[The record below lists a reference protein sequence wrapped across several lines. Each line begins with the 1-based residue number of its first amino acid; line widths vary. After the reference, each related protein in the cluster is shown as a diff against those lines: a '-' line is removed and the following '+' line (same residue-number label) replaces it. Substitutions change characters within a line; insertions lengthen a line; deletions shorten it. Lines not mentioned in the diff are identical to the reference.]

1 MSPIYI
7 NFTNMFP
14 LVGPTFTMRPALNPV
29 KKIQDRCTE
38 RRREEA
44 KLLAELTAGAVQLA
58 EGARLVRQR
67 SCP

>member
-1 MSPIYI
+1 
-7 NFTNMFP
+7 
-14 LVGPTFTMRPALNPV
+14 MRPALNPV